1 MPRVKVCGITRE
13 ADLAVAIEAGADAV
27 GFIVGVS
34 VETPRELAPERA
46 AELVERVPPF
56 VTAVLVTMPDSV
68 ETAAELHERVGT
80 DAVQVHGGFDPDDLA
95 ALRERIDRPLLR
107 AVDATDPDVRAHAG
121 AADALL
127 LDSTDEQG
135 GGGTGETADWD
146 RACEVVESVET
157 PVVLAGGLTPGN
169 VADAIRAVGPY
180 GVDVATG
187 VEAEGGR
194 KDHDAVRR
202 FVARATGREVVET

>member
-135 GGGTGETADWD
+135 GGGTGEAHDWD
-146 RACEVVESVET
+146 RASDLVESLDV
-157 PVVLAGGLTPGN
+157 PVVLAGGLTPAN
-169 VADAIRAVGPY
+169 VAAAVERVDPFA
-180 GVDVATG
+180 VDVASG
-187 VEAEGGR
+187 VESAGGA
-194 KDHDAVRR
+194 KDHDAMRQ
-202 FVARATGREVVET
+202 FVAAAQEVAA